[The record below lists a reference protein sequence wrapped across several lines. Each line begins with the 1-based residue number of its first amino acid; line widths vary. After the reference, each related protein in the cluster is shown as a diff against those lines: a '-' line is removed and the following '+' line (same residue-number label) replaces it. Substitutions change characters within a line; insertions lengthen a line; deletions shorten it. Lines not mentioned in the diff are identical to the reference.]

1 MASIKDAPVSSLLA
15 GSGGAALGCYLI
27 GCSDRKMMYGA
38 TAYAVGAGA
47 ALMSPLCSDK
57 GTIKR
62 GLEGSGAKCN
72 ALMDGNGDTWTPT
85 RDTLAGLVAL
95 VGVMFYLD
103 ADWKQIASAVAGAT
117 AGSTA
122 AQAVYNQQ

>member
-38 TAYAVGAGA
+38 TAYAVGAGV
-47 ALMSPLCSDK
+47 ALMSPLCEASK
-57 GTIKR
+57 VKR
-62 GLEGSGAKCN
+62 GLEGSAASCGAVVE
-72 ALMDGNGDTWTPT
+72 GYSPTWTPT

-95 VGVMFYLD
+95 AGVMFYLD
-103 ADWKQIASAVAGAT
+103 ADWKQIASTVAGAMV
-117 AGSTA
+117 GSTA

>member
-1 MASIKDAPVSSLLA
+1 MHSWKD
-15 GSGGAALGCYLI
+15 
-27 GCSDRKMMYGA
+27 
-38 TAYAVGAGA
+38 T
-47 ALMSPLCSDK
+47 SP
-57 GTIKR
+57 
-62 GLEGSGAKCN
+62 
-72 ALMDGNGDTWTPT
+72 TWTPT